1 MHFDIG
7 ELFKSIAEAGTI
19 LLRLLGVAKPMLDT
33 TKTGLE
39 VFEESKKL
47 LEAAPE
53 PEKPEQVTERVRA
66 AADLMRSFTPVAFA
80 EVLLWALRAA
90 FLLGLVK
97 AYLEF
102 YRIHKG
108 QEVSRIR
115 ITLRC
120 LILLLIAIISI

>member
-1 MHFDIG
+1 MHFFDIG
-7 ELFKSIAEAGTI
+7 ELFKNIAEVGTI
-19 LLRLLGVAKPMLDT
+19 LLRLVGVAKPMLDT
-33 TKTGLE
+33 TKTSLE

-47 LEAAPE
+47 LEKAPE

-80 EVLLWALRAA
+80 ELLLWVFRGI

-102 YRIHKG
+102 YRIRKG
-108 QEVSRIR
+108 GG
-115 ITLRC
+115 
-120 LILLLIAIISI
+120 A